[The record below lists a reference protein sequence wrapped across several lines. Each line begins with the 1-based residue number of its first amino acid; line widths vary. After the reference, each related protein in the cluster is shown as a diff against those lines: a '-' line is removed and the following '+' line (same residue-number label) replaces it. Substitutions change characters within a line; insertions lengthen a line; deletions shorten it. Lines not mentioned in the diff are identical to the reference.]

1 MKKHLLILTIFLAL
15 FTTKA
20 FSQWTFDGMFPP
32 APDTLKTNTGVQF
45 LAVDPDGKIWVA
57 PYSTDTDSL
66 FVPDSSKY
74 KKVRPVIA
82 FTPDGKEVLRITSVT
97 LDGTLYPFYSTGY
110 GLTADNNGNIL
121 YCNASTLY
129 RLNYKTGE
137 GMNRAAPDMGS
148 LCSPAV
154 DAAGNIYVAP
164 VLPGNPVLIYDT
176 DFGGPTNA
184 LDEIDQYGRWMGVSA
199 DGNTMY
205 IPRFS
210 DPKLRIYSR
219 ASEFDPFVE
228 DSALAGIV
236 CESGAWDPAT
246 GNLWLSV
253 GSYFGPPSGQF
264 AGSEG
269 SWFSFN
275 TDTWAIEDS
284 INWHFWDPAD
294 PSERPRGIAF
304 SADGTTAYCA
314 VFGASATASGA
325 TMPNVEKF
333 SKVTGVRED
342 NNVIVKG
349 YTLSQNYPNPFNP
362 TTNIKFTIPETGLV
376 TLVVYDMLG
385 REVATLINKEM
396 ASGAYDVDFNAAN
409 LSSGTYIYTLSSN
422 GSVFSKKMILLK

>member
-1 MKKHLLILTIFLAL
+1 
-15 FTTKA
+15 
-20 FSQWTFDGMFPP
+20 
-32 APDTLKTNTGVQF
+32 
-45 LAVDPDGKIWVA
+45 
-57 PYSTDTDSL
+57 
-66 FVPDSSKY
+66 
-74 KKVRPVIA
+74 
-82 FTPDGKEVLRITSVT
+82 
-97 LDGTLYPFYSTGY
+97 
-110 GLTADNNGNIL
+110 
-121 YCNASTLY
+121 
-129 RLNYKTGE
+129 
-137 GMNRAAPDMGS
+137 MGS

-210 DPKLRIYSR
+210 DPKMRIYSR

-236 CESGAWDPAT
+236 CESGNWDPAT

-253 GSYFGPPSGQF
+253 GSYFGLPSGQF
-264 AGSEG
+264 AGSAG
-269 SWFSFN
+269 TWFSFN
-275 TDTWAIEDS
+275 TETWAIEDS
-284 INWHFWDPAD
+284 INWNFWDPAD
-294 PSERPRGIAF
+294 PNERPRGIAF

-314 VFGASATASGA
+314 VFGASTTASGA